1 MLTPAFRPFKQV
13 RDDNDD
19 NDDDDNDDEEEQLL
33 GHEKTAT
40 TPNSKVSPPKVSR
53 RDLIELLLV
62 VVIVAADT
70 DTDAFAF
77 ELRIFLSVS

>member
-13 RDDNDD
+13 R
-19 NDDDDNDDEEEQLL
+19 DDNDDEEEQLL